1 MKIAYKHI
9 KKYIK
14 EDVTID
20 ELSASL
26 FQLGHEHEIE
36 GDIYDI
42 EFTPNRGDC
51 LSINGILRDLGVFYT
66 VEDNKE
72 IYNKDI
78 DSLEINFNNQT
89 KDICPK
95 ISFLKLEVDELPF
108 SYIKDVNDYFDD
120 LGLTKNNFFT
130 DISNFLSYETGQP
143 THCYDAKK
151 LQGYITLQETEEEIK
166 FDTLLGKT
174 IQLKEKNLVFQNEKN
189 VINLA
194 GIMGSQDTACTKNTK
209 SVIVECAYFQPEAI
223 IGKSIKYDLQSD
235 AAYKFERGVDP
246 NNQENVLRRFIKIV
260 GEHATIKKMS
270 MCSFKYFE
278 DNILTIPINENEI
291 NNILGINI
299 SRDQYLE
306 HLCKLGFVHN
316 DDFIEI
322 PSYRSD
328 IYSQNDLA
336 EEIARIIGYDNIPS
350 SNISIPKNNFQTLEN
365 FENKLRTFLVD
376 NGFNEVINFPFTT
389 SNSKSSIKII
399 NPLDSNRNFLR
410 INVTDSLV
418 ENLLY
423 NERRQKDSIKL
434 FEISDVYISE
444 SDNIT
449 KKKILSIIA
458 TGRVGLNYKDF
469 SKKID
474 IDYIA
479 NIFNK
484 ALPDT
489 NLNFRCLPRSK
500 INTKK
505 KDEIIYMEINLDEIN
520 KDELKYTFTA
530 KDLNSFA
537 KYRPISE
544 QPSSIK
550 DISFSVKD
558 EDKLKLLETLMF
570 NFNSEILKNVFI
582 FDYFKNTKKSIIK
595 IGYRFTFQSHKKTLT
610 DKEIDIEIGKI
621 IKLIDDIDGIKIP
634 GLS

>member
-1 MKIAYKHI
+1 MKIAYQHI

-36 GDIYDI
+36 GNIYDI

-66 VEDNKE
+66 VDHNQE

-78 DSLEINFNNQT
+78 DSLEINFKNQA

-95 ISFLKLEVDELPF
+95 ISFLKLEIDELPD
-108 SYIKDVNDYFDD
+108 SYMKDIDDYFED
-120 LGLTKNNFFT
+120 LGLTKINFFT

-143 THCYDAKK
+143 THCYDEKK
-151 LQGYITLQETEEEIK
+151 LKGNITLLETKEEIK

-174 IQLKEKNLVFQNEKN
+174 IQLKEKNLVFQDDNN

-194 GIMGSQDTACTKNTK
+194 GIMGSQDTACRKDTK
-209 SVIVECAYFQPEAI
+209 SVIIECAYFQPEAI
-223 IGKSIKYDLQSD
+223 IGKSIKYDLQSE

-246 NNQENVLRRFIKIV
+246 NNQETVLRRFIKIV
-260 GEHATIKKMS
+260 SEHATINKMS
-270 MCSFKYFE
+270 ICLLKYFE
-278 DNILTIPINENEI
+278 DNTLIIPIDENEI

-306 HLCKLGFVHN
+306 YLCKLGFVHKE
-316 DDFIEI
+316 DFIEI

-328 IYSQNDLA
+328 IHSQNDLA
-336 EEIARIIGYDNIPS
+336 EEIARIIGYDNIPKLK
-350 SNISIPKNNFQTLEN
+350 ISIPKNNFHTLDN

-376 NGFNEVINFPFTT
+376 NSFHEVINFPFTI
-389 SNSKSSIKII
+389 SQSESAIKID

-410 INVTDSLV
+410 INVTDSLI

-444 SDNIT
+444 SNYIS

-458 TGRVGLNYKDF
+458 TGRVGLNYEDF

-479 NIFNK
+479 NIFNRVF
-484 ALPDT
+484 PNT
-489 NLNFRCLPRSK
+489 NFDFRLFPRNK

-505 KDEIIYMEINLDEIN
+505 NDEIVYMEIDLDELIN
-520 KDELKYTFTA
+520 NTFKYAFIA
-530 KDLNSFA
+530 KDLDSFV
-537 KYRPISE
+537 KYQPISE
-544 QPSSIK
+544 QPFSIK
-550 DISFSVKD
+550 DISFLIED
-558 EDKLKLLETLMF
+558 EDKLKLLETLISDF
-570 NFNSEILKNVFI
+570 HSEILKNVFI
-582 FDYFKNTKKSIIK
+582 FDYYKNHKENIIK
-595 IGYRFTFQSHKKTLT
+595 IGYRFTFQLHTRTLI
-610 DKEIDIEIGKI
+610 DKEIDKEIKRIIE
-621 IKLIDDIDGIKIP
+621 LVDDINGVSIP